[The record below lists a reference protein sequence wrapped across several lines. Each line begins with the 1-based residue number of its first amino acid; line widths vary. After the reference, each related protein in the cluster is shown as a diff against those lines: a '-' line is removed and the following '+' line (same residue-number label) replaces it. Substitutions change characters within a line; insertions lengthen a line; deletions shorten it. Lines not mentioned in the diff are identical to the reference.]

1 MKRIINPLALL
12 LSTALLACSCVVFAE
27 SLRTQ
32 ADQSFSRG
40 NYQDA
45 LEFYQQAYSA
55 NPGDWALQYNMAVCH
70 VKLGNWAQAREDFMA
85 LNQQQPDN
93 PLVVYNLAI
102 TEKKLGNVDL
112 ARDMFFDL
120 SQGSEDESLALLASR
135 QYRQLAGNEV
145 SVGAGPSQWIA
156 SIDVSYGVDDNVID
170 SSTSESTED
179 KDSFLETLV
188 TARWYQDGAHKK
200 DSWYLEGTGLFSR
213 YQSVSD
219 YDMDLIILGVGKSN
233 ATDFGRWLVGM
244 RAETSQLGG
253 EDYLQ
258 TLSLN
263 LGLEGD
269 FNHQSGWS
277 VNLRRQDI
285 SSQSSDYDYLDGDNY
300 RVDLAYLG
308 KLDNGLRWKLRYRF
322 DDDSRDDLISGSDFY
337 SYSVNRHGLMLQGIY
352 LLDEWMFIGKL
363 EHRISDYKD
372 DHIIDGV
379 EDHRQD
385 SRDQFSLRA
394 ERRLSSNWIVS
405 ADYSYTSNSSSLS
418 QYDYDR
424 GVLML
429 GAGLQF

>member
-1 MKRIINPLALL
+1 MKRIMNTLTI
-12 LSTALLACSCVVFAE
+12 LLASWSCIGFAE
-27 SLRTQ
+27 TLRSQ

-40 NYQDA
+40 NYQEA
-45 LEFYQQAYSA
+45 LRLYRQAH
-55 NPGDWALQYNMAVCH
+55 NNDRDDWALQYNMAVCH
-70 VKLGNWAQAREDFMA
+70 VKLSHWTHARDAFMV

-93 PLVVYNLAI
+93 PLVVYNLAV
-102 TEKKLGNVDL
+102 TEKKLGNLDL
-112 ARDMFFDL
+112 ARDMFYDL
-120 SQGSEDESLALLASR
+120 SQGSSDESLALLASR
-135 QYRQLAGNEV
+135 QYRQL
-145 SVGAGPSQWIA
+145 VGEEQSLGEGSSQWIA

-188 TARWYQDGAHKK
+188 TARWYANGEHKK

-219 YDMDLIILGVGKSN
+219 YDMDLIILGIGKSN

-269 FNHQSGWS
+269 FNAQNGWS
-277 VNLRRQDI
+277 INLRQQNV
-285 SSQSSDYDYLDGDNY
+285 SSQSRDYDYLDGDSY

-308 KLDNGLRWKLRYRF
+308 KLDNGVRWKLRYRF
-322 DDDSRDDLISGSDFY
+322 DDDSRDDLVDGTDFY

-352 LLDEWMFIGKL
+352 LLDEWMLIGKL

-372 DHIIDGV
+372 DHVSDGV

-385 SRDQFSLRA
+385 NRGQFSLRA

-405 ADYSYTSNSSSLS
+405 ADYSYTRNESSLS